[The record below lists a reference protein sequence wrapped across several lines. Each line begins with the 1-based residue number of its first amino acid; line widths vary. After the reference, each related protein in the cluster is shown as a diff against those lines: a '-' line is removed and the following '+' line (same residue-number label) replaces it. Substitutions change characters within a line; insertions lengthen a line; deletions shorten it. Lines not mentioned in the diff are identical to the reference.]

1 VREGQK
7 LCTLKLSN
15 EELKKINGECES
27 AGERKRNDVNAHAK
41 TTTQNSTKASAVK
54 AQKKTI
60 AITIFF
66 DKSLV

>member
-1 VREGQK
+1 MRK
-7 LCTLKLSN
+7 
-15 EELKKINGECES
+15 KKINGECES